1 MRPVTTFVNGVN
13 PFYDPDLAPK
23 ITETARSTLKG
34 MIKENP
40 LGWSLPERIIKLL
53 QIEHRLTPPEIL
65 KELGGDRSYISKT
78 LIKMH
83 DKDILKSSPKTKVT
97 YYYSLKDPHAHT

>member
-1 MRPVTTFVNGVN
+1 MISLTTFVNGIN
-13 PFYDPDLAPK
+13 PFYDPDFAPK
-23 ITETARSTLKG
+23 IIETARATLKG

-40 LGWSLPERIIKLL
+40 LGLSLPERIIKLL

-65 KELGGDRSYISKT
+65 KELGGNRSYISKT
-78 LIKMH
+78 LIRMH

-97 YYYSLKDPHAHT
+97 YYSLKDPHAHT